1 VTDKSRR
8 RRRRRRSSSSN
19 NIHVFMYVAD
29 FVRPICLPF
38 DDTAPDRYIGEE
50 LVATG
55 WGRTET
61 SE

>member
-1 VTDKSRR
+1 MPVAYVTDKP
-8 RRRRRRSSSSN
+8 RRSNSN
-19 NIHVFMYVAD
+19 VHVVMYSYVAD
-29 FVRPICLPF
+29 FVKPICLPF
-38 DDTAPDRYIGEE
+38 DDTAPDRYAGEE

>member
-8 RRRRRRSSSSN
+8 RRSS
-19 NIHVFMYVAD
+19 NIHVLMYIAG
-29 FVRPICLPF
+29 FVKPICLPF
-38 DDTAPDRYIGEE
+38 DDTAPDKYLGEE
-50 LVATG
+50 LVVTG